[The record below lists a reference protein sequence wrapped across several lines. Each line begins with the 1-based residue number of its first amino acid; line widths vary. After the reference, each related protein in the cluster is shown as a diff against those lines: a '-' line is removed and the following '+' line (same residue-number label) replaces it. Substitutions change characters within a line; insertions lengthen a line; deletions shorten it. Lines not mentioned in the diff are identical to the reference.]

1 MFARMAYTINWFNIP
16 ALFYFISIELNKDI
30 PALGIITSGFL
41 IGVGLFQIPAG
52 ILSAKYDPRVIAICG
67 MLITS
72 IAAIVSAFLFD
83 ITHIAI
89 LRFFVGLGMAFFFGP
104 SVILI
109 IKSLPKGFE
118 GLGMGLLNSSHALGG
133 ILGLFLW
140 VIIADAIGWR
150 MSIIIGGIIGIIS
163 SMSLR
168 QSLFVSKF
176 EEKINK
182 ITDSVDINKK
192 ISELNITPQ
201 KILKVLLNKSLL
213 ILGVTLLGFQIG
225 SGLIWAFIVY
235 YLADEIGMTAN
246 IAGLIG
252 GLNQIIGF
260 IFSPF
265 IGKLYDIVKNTSRL
279 LLLSG
284 ILSAFSIMAIGFTYS
299 SIYLIIIPVI
309 IAGFFLSWGF
319 VIIYPKAKHVIKLE
333 GEDPKLETLAVS
345 YVNGISLLAAFWVP
359 ITFSNIANEFGYA
372 MAWILGGFIMFLL
385 VIPALRLK
393 I

>member
-30 PALGIITSGFL
+30 PALGIITSSFL

-235 YLADEIGMTAN
+235 YLADEKGMTAN

-265 IGKLYDIVKNTSRL
+265 IGKLYDIVKNSSRL

-333 GEDPKLETLAVS
+333 GEDPKLETLSVS

-359 ITFSNIANEFGYA
+359 ITFSNIASEFGYA